1 MTEIRIDNTGDGAWW
16 LYNSNQGW
24 KDYCGCEN
32 FDEQVV
38 LTGNREFNGC
48 MEAEWYQNAN
58 ELLDN
63 IANDFDALDICD
75 DYSLTQEQYKTIKE
89 MYDKCRC
96 TEDILV
102 DTIRIL
108 YPEDTFE
115 TGTIRGYTQGD
126 WQDYIV
132 KGDVDTDLLEA
143 MYFGKISDI
152 TVKTEDEEF
161 GDVITHDELW
171 RAEREGGLK
180 EFFREYYEIDKDEE
194 IRILQADG
202 YRQVIDWKEVS

>member
-1 MTEIRIDNTGDGAWW
+1 MVEIKIDNTGDGTWW

-38 LTGNREFNGC
+38 LAGNRDFTGC
-48 MEAEWYQNAN
+48 TEAEWYQKAN
-58 ELLDN
+58 ELLDD

-75 DYSLTQEQYKTIKE
+75 DYSLTQEQYKTAKG

-96 TEDILV
+96 IEDILV
-102 DTIRIL
+102 DVIRLL
-108 YPEDTFE
+108 YPEDTFK
-115 TGTIRGYTQGD
+115 TGTIRGYSQGD

-152 TVKTEDEEF
+152 TVTTDDEEF

-171 RAEREGGLK
+171 RAEREEGLK
-180 EFFREYYEIDKDEE
+180 EFFRNHYELDKDEE
-194 IRILQADG
+194 IHILQADG
-202 YRQVIDWKEVS
+202 YKQVVDWKEVL

>member
-1 MTEIRIDNTGDGAWW
+1 MTEIRIDNTGDGTWW
-16 LYNSNQGW
+16 LYNGNQGW

-38 LTGNREFNGC
+38 LMGNRSFKGC
-48 MEAEWYQNAN
+48 IEAEWYQKAN
-58 ELLDN
+58 ELLDD

-75 DYSLTQEQYKTIKE
+75 DYSLIQEQYKSVKE
-89 MYDKCRC
+89 LYDKCRC

-102 DTIRIL
+102 DVIRLL
-108 YPEDTFE
+108 YPEDSFK
-115 TGTIRGYTQGD
+115 TGTIRGYSQGD
-126 WQDYIV
+126 WQNYII
-132 KGDVDTDLLEA
+132 KGNVDVDLLEA

-152 TVKTEDEEF
+152 IVTTNDEEF

-171 RAEREGGLK
+171 RAEREEGLK
-180 EFFREYYEIDKDEE
+180 EFFRKYYELDKDEE

-202 YRQVIDWKEVS
+202 YKQVIDWKEVV

>member
-1 MTEIRIDNTGDGAWW
+1 MATEIRIDNTGDGSSW
-16 LYNSNQGW
+16 LYSSLEYW

-38 LTGNREFNGC
+38 LTGNRCFTGC
-48 MEAEWYQNAN
+48 MEAEWYQKAKEILYNIDYYDEYPTDISN
-58 ELLDN
+58 EAKAKLR
-63 IANDFDALDICD
+63 
-75 DYSLTQEQYKTIKE
+75 E

-102 DTIRIL
+102 DVIRLL

-115 TGTIRGYTQGD
+115 TGTIRGYSQGD

-132 KGDVDTDLLEA
+132 KGDVDTDLLAE
-143 MYFGKISDI
+143 MYFVKISYI

-171 RAEREGGLK
+171 RAEREEGLK
-180 EFFREYYEIDKDEE
+180 EFFRNYYELDKDEE
-194 IRILQADG
+194 IHILQADG
-202 YRQVIDWKEVS
+202 YRQVIDWKAVG

>member
-1 MTEIRIDNTGDGAWW
+1 MVEIKIDNTGDGTWW

-38 LTGNREFNGC
+38 LTGNRDFTGC
-48 MEAEWYQNAN
+48 TEAEWYQKAKEILDDIDCYDEYPTDVSDEVNAK
-58 ELLDN
+58 L
-63 IANDFDALDICD
+63 
-75 DYSLTQEQYKTIKE
+75 KE

-96 TEDILV
+96 TEDILIDV
-102 DTIRIL
+102 IRIL
-108 YPEDTFE
+108 YPEDTFK
-115 TGTIRGYTQGD
+115 TGTIRGYNQRD

-152 TVKTEDEEF
+152 TVTTDEEEF

-171 RAEREGGLK
+171 RAEREEGLK
-180 EFFREYYEIDKDEE
+180 EFFRNHYELDKDEE
-194 IRILQADG
+194 IHILQADG
-202 YRQVIDWKEVS
+202 YKQVVDWKAVG